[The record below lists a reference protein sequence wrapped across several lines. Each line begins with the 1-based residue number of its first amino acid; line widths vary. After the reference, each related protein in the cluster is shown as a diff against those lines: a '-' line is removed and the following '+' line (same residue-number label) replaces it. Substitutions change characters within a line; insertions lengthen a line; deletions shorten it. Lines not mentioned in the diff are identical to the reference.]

1 MHGRIGDPTLGA
13 LVSMTDD
20 ESRHR
25 ALDMTVLNAAHRF
38 IDENVFKGGQTMT
51 DEKLQ
56 QQIREITDR
65 LERIRRD
72 LAAPLDRDL
81 GEQAIQLENREVL
94 LELERVES
102 ARLAEL
108 KAAARRQS

>member
-1 MHGRIGDPTLGA
+1 MSNETL
-13 LVSMTDD
+13 
-20 ESRHR
+20 H
-25 ALDMTVLNAAHRF
+25 
-38 IDENVFKGGQTMT
+38 
-51 DEKLQ
+51 
-56 QQIREITDR
+56 QQIREIMDR

-108 KAAARRQS
+108 QAAARREA